1 MQLKRCASS
10 IVTNIGVERICEVRE
25 HKIQGDEDLGQLN
38 KFQHVYTRSV
48 LFVSDLSGTP
58 FRYQLILAVLGLL
71 T

>member
-1 MQLKRCASS
+1 M
-10 IVTNIGVERICEVRE
+10 RE
-25 HKIQGDEDLGQLN
+25 QKIQRDEDLGQLN

-58 FRYQLILAVLGLL
+58 FRYQLIFAVLGLL